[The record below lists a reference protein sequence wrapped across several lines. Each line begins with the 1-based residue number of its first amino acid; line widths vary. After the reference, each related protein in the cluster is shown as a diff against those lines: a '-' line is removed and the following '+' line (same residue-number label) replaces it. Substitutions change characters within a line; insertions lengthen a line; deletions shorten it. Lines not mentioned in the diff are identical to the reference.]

1 MSKTI
6 NISLPEWVAKE
17 IIGKPKNKS
26 ERVQELI
33 IKGYFVEKLKKEE
46 NLKNQEMGFSEF
58 YTGISDFCFGEIPYQ
73 KKEDFFLKD
82 HYNFGGSNSVLA
94 V

>member
-1 MSKTI
+1 MSKQVS
-6 NISLPEWVAKE
+6 ISLPNW
-17 IIGKPKNKS
+17 IISEMITNHKNKS
-26 ERVQELI
+26 ERVQELM